1 MIQKKERKKSWLCVV
16 RIAAAI
22 FLAIVVAAWLASLS
36 GCGIMKRDSD
46 KVSELDYT
54 VVEDEDLP
62 VELKKLI
69 DSKKSNTIRL
79 TYATKDYTYI
89 VAGYGTQPTSGY
101 SIRVNDIYIGTN
113 AIYVDVDLLGPES
126 GEQVTELPTTPYIV
140 LKIEK
145 REESVVFRM

>member
-1 MIQKKERKKSWLCVV
+1 MIQKIKRKIIEEESSFILPAIALLMICVLALC
-16 RIAAAI
+16 
-22 FLAIVVAAWLASLS
+22 
-36 GCGIMKRDSD
+36 GCSVIKKDSD
-46 KVSELDYT
+46 KVSGLEYT
-54 VVEDEDLP
+54 VVENEDLP
-62 VELKKLI
+62 LELKKLI
-69 DSKKSNTIRL
+69 ESKKENTIRL

-101 SIRVNDIYIGTN
+101 SIRVNDIYVGTN

-145 REESVVFRM
+145 REESVVFNM